1 MLNIKLANIDL
12 NLSKG
17 MLWIPTIDSSTLPNF
32 VSVIFKIRDV
42 DSNTMYFL
50 NNSSDNTISILGGYV
65 YDNENHVECG
75 LRVVKSLLGLRL
87 EIQNKLFSRHSSTI
101 LLNCTSPIRHQTF
114 QGELLLE

>member
-1 MLNIKLANIDL
+1 M
-12 NLSKG
+12 
-17 MLWIPTIDSSTLPNF
+17 
-32 VSVIFKIRDV
+32 IFKIRGADL
-42 DSNTMYFL
+42 STMFL
-50 NNSSDNTISILGGYV
+50 VHNGSYNAISIPGGYV